1 MAEFDYSQAISDA
14 RTKYESIALALDT
27 DRLKSQEAE
36 LEQQAS
42 ALDCGMTPSTRRR

>member
-14 RTKYESIALALDT
+14 RAKYESIALALDT
-27 DRLKSQEAE
+27 DRLRSQEAE

-42 ALDCGMTPSTRRR
+42 APTVG